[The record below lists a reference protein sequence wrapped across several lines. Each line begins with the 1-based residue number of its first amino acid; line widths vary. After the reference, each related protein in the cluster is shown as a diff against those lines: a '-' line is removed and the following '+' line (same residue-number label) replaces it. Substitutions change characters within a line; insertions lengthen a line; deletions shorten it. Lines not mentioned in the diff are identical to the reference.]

1 MLTKNQLVIIGII
14 IFIALGISALLFFG
28 TNGGGNNP
36 QTEPVALT
44 AFGTEDQQ
52 VFQKMTESYRLVH
65 PNVTITYQQFP
76 EEIYEKSMVDAL
88 AAGKGPDII
97 MLRNDWL
104 TKHKEKLAPA
114 NSAQITPATVNE
126 LFPRVVGKDYAKEG
140 NVYALPLYLDTLALF
155 YNKDVF
161 DAKGVPFPPSTWE
174 TLIKLVPQLKETNTA
189 NQIEKSAVALG
200 GSKESI
206 TNIDALV
213 SLLMMQFG
221 NPMTDQFGKSMIASE
236 QGARGLGWYM
246 QFGNPRE
253 PAYAWND
260 NLGTDKDIFAAGRAA
275 MMFGYAEE
283 RKDIAKKNPFI
294 NMGVGAFP
302 QFEGATPVT
311 IARYWGMGV
320 TSQSRN
326 APWAWD
332 FIIYATTNVATSNQY
347 LEATNRP
354 PALRTQIE
362 THLKNPDL
370 KTFASQALT
379 ATSWHTKDPNAVPA
393 VFSRAI
399 EAVTSG
405 RLIIPRAL
413 EQAQQELNSL

>member
-14 IFIALGISALLFFG
+14 ILIALGIGALLFFG
-28 TNGGGNNP
+28 TNGGGNDP

-44 AFGTEDQQ
+44 AFGTEDPQ
-52 VFQKMTESYRLVH
+52 VFQKMTESYRTVH
-65 PNVTITYQQFP
+65 PNVTITYQRFP
-76 EEIYEKSMVDAL
+76 EETYEKGMVDAL
-88 AAGKGPDII
+88 AAGKGPDIVMI
-97 MLRNDWL
+97 RNDWL
-104 TKHKEKLAPA
+104 AKHKEKLAPA
-114 NSAQITPATVNE
+114 NSAQITPATVGE
-126 LFPRVVGKDYAKEG
+126 LFPKVVGKDYTKEG

-155 YNKDVF
+155 YNKDIF
-161 DAKGVPFPPSTWE
+161 DAKGVPFPPNTWE
-174 TLIKLVPQLKETNTA
+174 SLVKLIPKIKETNTT
-189 NQIEKSAVALG
+189 NQIEKSAVALS

-221 NPMTDQFGKSMIASE
+221 SPMTDQFGKSMIANNEGS
-236 QGARGLGWYM
+236 RGLAWYL

-253 PAYAWND
+253 IAYTWSNS
-260 NLGTDKDIFAAGRAA
+260 LGNDKDAFAAGRAA

-302 QFEGATPVT
+302 QFEGAAPVT

-332 FIIYATTNVATSNQY
+332 FVIYTTTNVATSNQY
-347 LEATNRP
+347 LEVTERP
-354 PALRTQIE
+354 PALRAQIE
-362 THLKNPDL
+362 TYLKNPNL

-379 ATSWHTKDPNAVPA
+379 ATSWHIKDPSAVPA
-393 VFSRAI
+393 IFSRAI

-405 RLIIPRAL
+405 KLTIIRAL